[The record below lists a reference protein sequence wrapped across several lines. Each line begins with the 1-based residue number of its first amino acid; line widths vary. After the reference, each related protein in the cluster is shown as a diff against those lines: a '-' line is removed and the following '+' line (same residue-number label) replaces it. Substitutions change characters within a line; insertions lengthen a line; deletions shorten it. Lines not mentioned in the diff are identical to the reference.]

1 MIERDIVRQVDGGDE
16 AIAKLTDT
24 AHVMQIIWVIV
35 GGLSFTYFLILT
47 GGKDEPYLWS
57 FLETMQLLTHI

>member
-1 MIERDIVRQVDGGDE
+1 MDGDDE
-16 AIAKLTDT
+16 AIEKLSDT
-24 AHVMQIIWVIV
+24 ANAMQIIWVIV